1 VNDTKALAE
10 IQRLARLDRIVLT
23 GHAAKRMDQRGAKR
37 SDVRAALVSAT
48 SALAQD
54 RGGWRVEGGC
64 DREGDG
70 LTVVVDIEADVIVI
84 TLF

>member
-1 VNDTKALAE
+1 MDTKALGE

-23 GHAAKRMDQRGAKR
+23 RHAAKRMDQRGAKR
-37 SDVRAALVSAT
+37 GDVRAALVSAT

-54 RGGWRVEGGC
+54 GGGWRVAGGC
-64 DREGDG
+64 DREGDD
-70 LTVVVDIEADVIVI
+70 LTVIVDIEADVLVI